1 MNIDNSESLEDVDHS
16 VIYFNQAV
24 ILYHLRQYK
33 AALNILD
40 RLFQYIEP
48 LGNISILNNAFTV
61 HQFWITTVF
70 IIVDH
75 LDSKCFNILRK
86 YLKIITW
93 TLYQ

>member
-40 RLFQYIEP
+40 KLFQYIEP
-48 LGNISILNNAFTV
+48 LGNLSWSCKKLF
-61 HQFWITTVF
+61 
-70 IIVDH
+70 DM
-75 LDSKCFNILRK
+75 D
-86 YLKIITW
+86 
-93 TLYQ
+93 